1 MPMALM
7 PTLRMGTPPRSFAA
21 DAHDRIMV
29 RIPTGSTGYK
39 AVARRSAPVGKLR
52 LGQATPLSSGN
63 RRAPCIGLST
73 GRQNREDEKGGGINR
88 FTLDREIPIQ
98 GLLARP
104 VRSCPRR
111 KSNPNILMVPTA
123 MTRCAIATTMTQL
136 TRKVRVSATACA
148 CSKLR
153 RSRKSRDFRATAIPS
168 WA

>member
-1 MPMALM
+1 MALM

-98 GLLARP
+98 ARVWPFRADFDARDDPLDAAPARSSVEELLEAAELARSTI
-104 VRSCPRR
+104 R
-111 KSNPNILMVPTA
+111 
-123 MTRCAIATTMTQL
+123 
-136 TRKVRVSATACA
+136 
-148 CSKLR
+148 R
-153 RSRKSRDFRATAIPS
+153 RSAAGVS
-168 WA
+168 

>member
-98 GLLARP
+98 GHRTNIQWLCPESKTARP
-104 VRSCPRR
+104 
-111 KSNPNILMVPTA
+111 
-123 MTRCAIATTMTQL
+123 
-136 TRKVRVSATACA
+136 
-148 CSKLR
+148 LR
-153 RSRKSRDFRATAIPS
+153 QPALK
-168 WA
+168 